1 MRFSILR
8 LTLAAVMIT
17 SLVGCS
23 ATRERF
29 AKVWPWGKKKY
40 DTEEALANA
49 APYPTMPSE
58 TATPGTPGTGYGT
71 PYAAGMTD
79 TSVASTAGM
88 TQAPAYHT
96 ASTAG
101 IYPSAG
107 GYTNPVASVPQSY
120 TSPQSYTATP
130 GTDSSYAATTS
141 PAPNYAG
148 TYGTSTPP
156 AYGAAP
162 TANPYTQPSYAP
174 TMPGYDASAMTAQA
188 TTVPQYGATQ
198 GYGVSAT
205 PTSTAPQTAAGPYG
219 AGSYSYG
226 TVGSATDTVAS
237 AAGMPGTGSYAGT
250 GYETTAAPVGATAY
264 APAANGYQPG
274 NLSYQPG
281 ANGYQPSSVPTYQSP
296 AAYQSPSPYTT
307 GGAESAP
314 YRPGGTGDYTP
325 QTSTI
330 PAGGSMSGGSV
341 TPVGYGTIN

>member
-1 MRFSILR
+1 
-8 LTLAAVMIT
+8 
-17 SLVGCS
+17 
-23 ATRERF
+23 
-29 AKVWPWGKKKY
+29 
-40 DTEEALANA
+40 
-49 APYPTMPSE
+49 
-58 TATPGTPGTGYGT
+58 
-71 PYAAGMTD
+71 MTD
-79 TSVASTAGM
+79 TGVLASTAGM

-174 TMPGYDASAMTAQA
+174 TMPGYDAGAMTAQA

-237 AAGMPGTGSYAGT
+237 AAGMPGTGGYAGT
-250 GYETTAAPVGATAY
+250 GYETTAAPVGGATAY
-264 APAANGYQPG
+264 APAANGY
-274 NLSYQPG
+274 
-281 ANGYQPSSVPTYQSP
+281 SP
-296 AAYQSPSPYTT
+296 ATSVTSRVRTVISLECADVPIASRLPVPST
-307 GGAESAP
+307 
-314 YRPGGTGDYTP
+314 RPVVPDRLRIGRAAQVTAHLERRRF
-325 QTSTI
+325 Q
-330 PAGGSMSGGSV
+330 PAAAGGGSV
-341 TPVGYGTIN
+341 TPRRLRHAQLTIRMRGVTSTWRPRSTRSNMG